1 MIGSVGDSLISTL
14 LGASLPRPSQ
24 SQRAETPA
32 PLTDPS
38 TAAPLPPTTAPARP
52 TPTDSAEISTQ
63 ARHAAAELLPGS
75 QTARQQQEAERSAAP
90 STAANGESAF
100 TTELTEEETAQVEKL
115 RARDREV
122 RTHEQAHKSAGGRYA
137 GAISYDYQTGPDG
150 KRYAVGGSVPIDVSP
165 VPNDPEATIQKMDQV
180 QRAALAPAEPSGA
193 DRRVAAQASRTRA
206 EARAELAAQRR
217 ESVPSG
223 ASPLGAQA
231 TSSSA
236 EAVSPANEANAPSNA
251 DDAPAASLID
261 SIAGGL
267 PTSPTA
273 PAETASPSNETAVTS
288 ATSPPTSATEPS
300 TDRRSEENRSLAALF
315 QTPEQSAGGLLDV
328 RG

>member
-1 MIGSVGDSLISTL
+1 MIGSVGDSLISTI
-14 LGASLPRPSQ
+14 LGSPLPRS
-24 SQRAETPA
+24 SKTGRAETPA
-32 PLTDPS
+32 PLNDA
-38 TAAPLPPTTAPARP
+38 TAPTNLAPTTAPTKP
-52 TPTDSAEISTQ
+52 TRTDTAEISTQ
-63 ARHAAAELLPGS
+63 ARQAAAELLPGS
-75 QTARQQQEAERSAAP
+75 QTASQQQQAERSETLAAP
-90 STAANGESAF
+90 AAGQSAF
-100 TTELTEEETAQVEKL
+100 SAELTEEETAQVEKL

-217 ESVPSG
+217 ESTQGNESEASSG
-223 ASPLGAQA
+223 
-231 TSSSA
+231 
-236 EAVSPANEANAPSNA
+236 
-251 DDAPAASLID
+251 APAAPSVEPGTAATNGTAGGSEATSLID
-261 SIAGGL
+261 SITGAAPTESPEEASAAGSL
-267 PTSPTA
+267 STTPES
-273 PAETASPSNETAVTS
+273 
-288 ATSPPTSATEPS
+288 SPPNGGEL
-300 TDRRSEENRSLAALF
+300 DRRSEESQPLAALF
-315 QTPEQSAGGLLDV
+315 QAPQISAGGLLDV